1 MQKNTTTLGW
11 FDSALSEHEGIL
23 AVALRAGR
31 VGLWCRNL
39 LTDHA
44 DWSAQIHEIFGTD
57 PEGFDSSTAGL
68 MAIIDPEDRDA
79 VGQAVQDAIAHHT
92 DVVTEF
98 RIRLR
103 TGEVRWIWTQGHAV
117 YDKDGT
123 ATQMFGVAADI
134 TERKR
139 AETARSHLAAIVES
153 SDDAIISERLDQT
166 IISWN
171 AAATRLFGY
180 SAEEMIGAPITVLVP
195 PEELEHEETRI
206 LPRIRRGERID
217 HYETVRIAKNGRRI
231 DVSLSVSPVR
241 DEQGRI
247 VGASKIARDVSALRE
262 AQRAIADELAA
273 RTAAEA
279 ALRETE
285 AKLRTAIVDREQL
298 LESERSARSEAER
311 LGHMKDEFLATLSHE
326 LRTPLNAIQGWATL
340 LKQPSLSDADR
351 RPGLEAIERNARA
364 QAQIINDL
372 LDMNRIVAGKFH
384 LDVQS
389 VQLQEVIQAAIEAV
403 RPSAE
408 AKRLRIRTLLD
419 STIGASRGD
428 PNRLQQV
435 MWNLLTNAVKF
446 TPAGGYIQVVFER
459 VNSQVEITVQDNG
472 AGISAE
478 FLPHV
483 FDRFR
488 QADASTSRRHGGLGL
503 GLSIVKNLVELHGGS
518 VRARSAG
525 EGQGS
530 TFVVS
535 LPIVAV
541 DPGHSP
547 LVTTRT
553 EDVEQE
559 VDAFELPRLENIRI
573 LVVDDEP
580 DGRALLARILQE
592 RGAIP
597 VCTGNAQVAL
607 ESLQSHAFDLLLSD
621 IGMPEMDGY
630 ALIRRVRGLPSP
642 MKSIPAIAVTAY
654 ARAEDRQRSLLAG
667 YQMHISKPVETPEL
681 IAAIASLLKVWR
693 T

>member
-31 VGLWCRNL
+31 VGLWSRNL
-39 LTDHA
+39 LTDRA
-44 DWSAQIHEIFGTD
+44 DWSSQIHEIFGTD
-57 PEGFDSSTAGL
+57 PESFDSSTAGL
-68 MAIIDPEDRDA
+68 MSIIDPEDRAA
-79 VGQAVQDAIAHHT
+79 VSQAVQDSIANHT

-103 TGEVRWIWTQGHAV
+103 SGEVRWIWTQGHAV

-123 ATQMFGVAADI
+123 ATQMVGVAADI

-180 SAEEMIGAPITVLVP
+180 SAEEMIGGSIIVIVP
-195 PEELEHEETRI
+195 PEDVQHEEMHI
-206 LPRIRRGERID
+206 LPKIRRGERID

-231 DVSLSVSPVR
+231 DVSLSVSPVH

-247 VGASKIARDVSALRE
+247 IGASKIARDVSALRE
-262 AQRAIADELAA
+262 AQRA
-273 RTAAEA
+273 
-279 ALRETE
+279 LR
-285 AKLRTAIVDREQL
+285 AAIVEREQL

-340 LKQPSLSDADR
+340 LKQPQLSDADR
-351 RPGLEAIERNARA
+351 RPGLDAIERNARA

-389 VQLQEVIQAAIEAV
+389 VQLQEIIQAAIEAV

-446 TPAGGYIQVVFER
+446 TPAGGYIQVVLER

-518 VRARSAG
+518 VRARSSG

-541 DPGHSP
+541 DPGQRQP
-547 LVTTRT
+547 FTTRA
-553 EDVEQE
+553 EDVEQDGE
-559 VDAFELPRLENIRI
+559 AFELPRLENMRI

-607 ESLQSHAFDLLLSD
+607 ESLQNQKFDLLLSD

-630 ALIRRVRGLPSP
+630 ALIRRVRGLSSP

>member
-1 MQKNTTTLGW
+1 MNPGW
-11 FDSALSEHEGIL
+11 LDAELSDREGMLAL
-23 AVALRAGR
+23 ALRAGR
-31 VGLWCRNL
+31 VGLWSRNL
-39 LTDHA
+39 LTDRA
-44 DWSAQIHEIFGTD
+44 EWSAQLHEIFGTD
-57 PEGFDSSTAGL
+57 PETFDSSTAGL
-68 MAIIDPEDRDA
+68 MSIIDPEDRA
-79 VGQAVQDAIAHHT
+79 SVRQAQQDAIAHRS
-92 DVVTEF
+92 DLAIEF
-98 RIRLR
+98 RINLR
-103 TGEVRWIWTQGHAV
+103 NGEMRWIRTQGHAV
-117 YDKDGT
+117 YDEHGT
-123 ATQMFGVAADI
+123 AIQMFGIAADI

-153 SDDAIISERLDQT
+153 SDDAIISKRLDQT
-166 IISWN
+166 IVSWN
-171 AAATRLFGY
+171 AAAQRLFGY
-180 SAEEMIGAPITVLVP
+180 TAEEVIGKPIIVIIPT
-195 PEELEHEETRI
+195 ELQHEETEI
-206 LPRIRRGERID
+206 LAKIRRGERID
-217 HYETVRIAKNGRRI
+217 HYETTRVAKDGHLVE
-231 DVSLSVSPVR
+231 VSISVSPVR

-247 VGASKIARDVSALRE
+247 VGASKIARDVGMLRE
-262 AQRAIADELAA
+262 AQRAMAAELAA

-279 ALRETE
+279 ALRDTE
-285 AKLRTAIVDREQL
+285 SKLRDAIVEREQL
-298 LESERSARSEAER
+298 LESERAARSEAER

-340 LKQPSLSDADR
+340 LKQANLSEVDR
-351 RPGLEAIERNARA
+351 RPGLDAIERNARA

-384 LDVQS
+384 LDVQA
-389 VQLQEVIQAAIEAV
+389 VHLPDVIQAAIEAV

-408 AKRLRIRTLLD
+408 AKRLRIRTILD
-419 STIGASRGD
+419 STAGTSRGD

-446 TPAGGYIQVVFER
+446 TPAGGYIQIVLER
-459 VNSQVEITVQDNG
+459 VNSQIEITVQDNG
-472 AGISAE
+472 AGISVE
-478 FLPHV
+478 FLPYV

-503 GLSIVKNLVELHGGS
+503 GLSIVKNLVELHGGY
-518 VRARSAG
+518 VRAHSPG

-535 LPIVAV
+535 LPVVAV
-541 DPGHSP
+541 DPGPSTP
-547 LVTTRT
+547 IPARG
-553 EDVEQE
+553 EEVER
-559 VDAFELPRLENIRI
+559 DTAAIELPRLENIRI

-580 DGRALLARILQE
+580 DGRALLARILHE
-592 RGAIP
+592 RGAVA

-607 ESLQSHAFDLLLSD
+607 ESLQNHTFDLLLSD

-630 ALIRRVRGLPSP
+630 ALIRRVRTLSSP
-642 MKSIPAIAVTAY
+642 MNSIPAIAVTAY

>member
-31 VGLWCRNL
+31 VGLWSRNL
-39 LTDHA
+39 LTDRA

-57 PEGFDSSTAGL
+57 PDSFDSSTAGL
-68 MAIIDPEDRDA
+68 MSIIDPEDRDA
-79 VGQAVQDAIAHHT
+79 VSQAVQDSIVNHT

-98 RIRLR
+98 RIKLR
-103 TGEVRWIWTQGHAV
+103 SGEVRWIWTQGHAV
-117 YDKDGT
+117 YDEDGT
-123 ATQMFGVAADI
+123 ATHMLGVAADI

-180 SAEEMIGAPITVLVP
+180 SAEEMIGGSIIVIVP
-195 PEELEHEETRI
+195 PEDVQHEEMHI
-206 LPRIRRGERID
+206 LPKIRRGERID

-247 VGASKIARDVSALRE
+247 IGASKIARDVSALRE
-262 AQRAIADELAA
+262 AQRAL
-273 RTAAEA
+273 RA
-279 ALRETE
+279 ALVE
-285 AKLRTAIVDREQL
+285 REQL

-311 LGHMKDEFLATLSHE
+311 LGHMKDEFRATLSHE

-340 LKQPSLSDADR
+340 LKQPQLSDADR
-351 RPGLEAIERNARA
+351 RPGLDAIERNARA

-389 VQLQEVIQAAIEAV
+389 VQLQEIIQAAIEAV

-446 TPAGGYIQVVFER
+446 TPAGGYIQVVLER

-518 VRARSAG
+518 VRARSSG

-530 TFVVS
+530 TFIVS

-541 DPGHSP
+541 DPGHGQHFA
-547 LVTTRT
+547 TRT
-553 EDVEQE
+553 EDIEQDGE
-559 VDAFELPRLENIRI
+559 AFELPRLENMRI

-607 ESLQSHAFDLLLSD
+607 ESLQNQKFDLLLSD

-630 ALIRRVRGLPSP
+630 ALIRRVRGLSSP
-642 MKSIPAIAVTAY
+642 MRSIPAIAVTAY

>member
-1 MQKNTTTLGW
+1 MQKNTTTPGW
-11 FDSALSEHEGIL
+11 FDAALSDREGML
-23 AVALRAGR
+23 ALALRAGR
-31 VGLWCRNL
+31 VGLWSRNL
-39 LTDHA
+39 LTDRA
-44 DWSAQIHEIFGTD
+44 DWSEQIHEIFGTN
-57 PEGFDSSTAGL
+57 PETFDSSTAGL
-68 MAIIDPEDRDA
+68 MSIIDPEDRA
-79 VGQAVQDAIAHHT
+79 SVRQAVQDAIVNHT
-92 DVVTEF
+92 DVAMEF
-98 RIRLR
+98 RIRLQN
-103 TGEVRWIWTQGHAV
+103 GETRWIRTQGHAV
-117 YDKDGT
+117 YDEHGT
-123 ATQMFGVAADI
+123 ATQMFGIAADV

-153 SDDAIISERLDQT
+153 SDDAIISKRLDQT
-166 IISWN
+166 IVSWN
-171 AAATRLFGY
+171 AAAQRLFGY
-180 SAEEMIGAPITVLVP
+180 TAEEAIGKPIIMIIP
-195 PEELEHEETRI
+195 PELQHEETEI
-206 LPRIRRGERID
+206 LAKIRRGERID
-217 HYETVRIAKNGRRI
+217 HYETTRVAKDGRLVE
-231 DVSLSVSPVR
+231 VSISVSPVR

-247 VGASKIARDVSALRE
+247 VGASKIARDVGMLRE
-262 AQRAIADELAA
+262 TQRAMAAELAA

-285 AKLRTAIVDREQL
+285 SKLRVAIVDREQL

-340 LKQPSLSDADR
+340 LKQTNLSDADR
-351 RPGLEAIERNARA
+351 RTGLDAIERNARA

-384 LDVQS
+384 LDVQA
-389 VQLQEVIQAAIEAV
+389 VHLPEIIQAAIEAV

-408 AKRLRIRTLLD
+408 AKRLRIRTILD
-419 STIGASRGD
+419 SAVGTSRGD

-446 TPAGGYIQVVFER
+446 TPAGGYIQIVLER

-472 AGISAE
+472 AGISPD

-503 GLSIVKNLVELHGGS
+503 GLSIVKNLVELHGGF
-518 VRARSAG
+518 VRAHSTG

-535 LPIVAV
+535 LPVVAV
-541 DPGHSP
+541 DPNPSTLLTARSEEGEGD
-547 LVTTRT
+547 TG
-553 EDVEQE
+553 
-559 VDAFELPRLENIRI
+559 AIELPRLENVRI
-573 LVVDDEP
+573 LVIDDEP
-580 DGRALLARILQE
+580 DARALLARILHE
-592 RGAIP
+592 RGATA

-607 ESLQSHAFDLLLSD
+607 ESLQSHTFDLLLSD

-630 ALIRRVRGLPSP
+630 ALIRRVRTLSAP
-642 MKSIPAIAVTAY
+642 MNSIPAIAVTAY